1 MRSTLIVSLVMLA
14 ACNQAPGA
22 PSVSL
27 SPDPARTTDTL
38 VASIDAPAVDP
49 NKKDELTYSYAWLRD
64 GTAVPEL
71 TGPEVPATETK
82 KGETWEVIITPADD
96 KLPGTPATASL
107 VIQNTPPTL
116 QSAALSLL
124 EPKEADALTCIG
136 GTSTD
141 IDGDTVTLQTAWL
154 VNGTE
159 VSTEDTLTGASFN
172 KGDTIQCSLTP
183 FDGTDAGEAV
193 LSDTT
198 TAINTAP
205 EPPTI
210 GTSPQPAFA
219 TQGLQC
225 AIITPATDAD
235 ADDLT
240 YTFTWTLDGTSIG
253 GTGTTSFP
261 GDTIDQAE
269 VAWGQE
275 WTCTVETSD
284 GEATVSVSSDPV
296 TIRPATTAFNREE
309 SNDRAGWSVAF
320 AGDVDGDGLSDVL
333 VGAPQATA
341 SSPFAGKAYLYVGEE
356 VLDAPSYAL
365 ADSTYIFS
373 GENEGDLAGG
383 EVASAGDVDGD
394 GRDDL
399 LISGYWNDD
408 GGDKAGKIY
417 LILAS
422 SLGAESDISLADA
435 DYAFIGASADDQL
448 GYLAM
453 STAGDVDG
461 DGKDDLL
468 FGTGRN
474 DAGGENAGAG
484 YLVLSK
490 NLSSDAPVSA
500 AEADYVF
507 LGEQPGDGAGYA
519 ASSPGDVDGDGL
531 ADVIFGAWG
540 NDDGGDD
547 AGKAYLFLGDS
558 LGTTGGRNMADADYS
573 FQGKYTEDYAGADF
587 SFVGDVDGDGIDD
600 VLVGAAGDKAG
611 GENSGKGY
619 IYSGAKLTD
628 SQALTWADSQHR
640 ITDITT
646 TETNAATLFAGAGDL
661 DDDGRN
667 DLFVGAWHKD
677 YAGTSSGST
686 YVILAEDLSEQWSF
700 DLEDA
705 IRVDD
710 GETGY
715 AFLGWPV
722 AGLGD
727 VDGDGTPDLLAGS
740 LGESSVSGATLI
752 FGGALDL

>member
-71 TGPEVPATETK
+71 TGPEVPAAETK
-82 KGETWEVIITPADD
+82 KGETWEVIITPSDD

-136 GTSTD
+136 GTTSD

-183 FDGTDAGEAV
+183 FDGTDTGEAV

-210 GTSPQPAFA
+210 GTSPQPAFT

-253 GTGTTSFP
+253 GTGTTTFP

-284 GEATVSVSSDPV
+284 GEATVSVTSEPV

-309 SNDRAGWSVAF
+309 STDRAGWSAAF

-333 VGAPQATA
+333 VGAPRATA
-341 SSPFAGKAYLYVGEE
+341 SSPNAGKAYLYVGEE

-399 LISGYWNDD
+399 LISGYRNDD

-448 GYLAM
+448 GYLAI

-507 LGEQPGDGAGYA
+507 LGEQPGDGAGSA

-558 LGTTGGRNMADADYS
+558 LKTTGGRNMADADYS
-573 FQGKYTEDYAGADF
+573 FQGKYTEDYAGTDL

-600 VLVGAAGDKAG
+600 VLVVAAGDKAG

-619 IYSGAKLTD
+619 IYSGAKLAD

-646 TETNAATLFAGAGDL
+646 TETDDATLFAGAGDL

-667 DLFVGAWHKD
+667 DLFIGAWHKD
-677 YAGTSSGST
+677 YAGTNSGST

-710 GETGY
+710 GETDY

-722 AGLGD
+722 AGAGD

-752 FGGALDL
+752 FGGALEL